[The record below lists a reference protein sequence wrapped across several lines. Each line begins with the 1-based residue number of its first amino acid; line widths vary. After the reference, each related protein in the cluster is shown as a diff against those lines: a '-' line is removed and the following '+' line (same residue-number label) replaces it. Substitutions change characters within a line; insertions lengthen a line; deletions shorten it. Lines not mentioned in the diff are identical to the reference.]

1 MTVETDAY
9 EREAHLIGRIIRGC
23 AVIYHSCSGW
33 ETNVFLE
40 GGLRHNAT
48 YPGLIPIDL
57 ETIDLNVDAPVA
69 VAELIYPLAFY

>member
-33 ETNVFLE
+33 ETNVFLK
-40 GGLRHNAT
+40 GGLGHNAT
-48 YPGLIPIDL
+48 YPGLIPVDL
-57 ETIDLNVDAPVA
+57 ETVDLDMDSA
-69 VAELIYPLAFY
+69 VTVPELIYPLAVY

>member
-1 MTVETDAY
+1 MAIEPDAY
-9 EREAHLIGRIIRGC
+9 LREAHLIGGIIRGC
-23 AVIYHSCSGW
+23 AVIYYSCSGW
-33 ETNVFLE
+33 QPNVFLK

-57 ETIDLNVDAPVA
+57 ETVDLYVDAPVA